1 MYQPLLQLLLT
12 QYTGKET
19 TITNS
24 GYRVEK
30 YDIEVTIKNQPFT
43 PYTNA
48 NGYECNLYYDIQV
61 KAHFGENWRSSES
74 YYPFDNIGQ
83 SSSKET
89 VITFTLKD
97 DGLWAK
103 PPSGGQLDFRVKAYT
118 GYWRAMPEIGFRE
131 PGLFREESSG
141 WSDVQTITI
150 TYESSSPSP
159 PSQTVSSPENPTSTS
174 ENNQKCPQQTS
185 PPANILLGII
195 VILLCVIMV
204 LVILVFRRQLK
215 TPIFTNNPS
224 QNSTSE
230 VRCLYAESVVKRII
244 KQFNLLY
251 AE

>member
-1 MYQPLLQLLLT
+1 MHKGYVLMLITVLVVSSLMVFTVAPITVYAVSKPSIPQFSVKFIDNSYNVPT
-12 QYTGKET
+12 STTTVTDPYTGKET

-159 PSQTVSSPENPTSTS
+159 PSQTVSSPREPHI
-174 ENNQKCPQQTS
+174 
-185 PPANILLGII
+185 NI
-195 VILLCVIMV
+195 
-204 LVILVFRRQLK
+204 
-215 TPIFTNNPS
+215 
-224 QNSTSE
+224 
-230 VRCLYAESVVKRII
+230 
-244 KQFNLLY
+244 
-251 AE
+251 